1 MTAGSRGLD
10 GARKGPKLAP
20 PMPAIDWPALE
31 SDIREQL
38 AGLGM
43 QVDRA
48 QVERFAAQIAAG
60 ELSVEG
66 NRLRDDPL
74 PPVPGSVDELERL
87 PHAEQARLRAE
98 GLRALESGQVAVCVL
113 NGGMATRFGGA
124 VKGIVEALA
133 GRSFLELK
141 LAQARRF
148 GDVPFLAMNSFAT
161 HAASQAFLESRGIAG
176 HVRSFLQTAS
186 VRLTPSGEVFRAAN
200 GRVSLYAPGHGDFPA
215 ALRDSGAL
223 AWLERRGVRAILL
236 SNVDNLGAEPDPL
249 LVGYH
254 LDHGRAVTTETAH
267 TIPGD
272 AGGAPARVAGRLQLV
287 EGFRFPRGFG
297 FEKLPYVNTNT
308 FAFALEALRRAHPLT
323 WFYVE
328 KQVDGR
334 SAVQLEH
341 LVGELTAF
349 EPTAYVAVPRSG
361 PAARYFPVKSREDLA
376 ALRADPVLVE
386 RFTRGFA

>member
-1 MTAGSRGLD
+1 
-10 GARKGPKLAP
+10 
-20 PMPAIDWPALE
+20 MPGIDWSALE
-31 SDIREQL
+31 SDVGEQL
-38 AGLGM
+38 AGLGLEL
-43 QVDRA
+43 DRA
-48 QVERFAAQIAAG
+48 QLERFAADIARGA
-60 ELSVEG
+60 LSAEG
-66 NRLRDDPL
+66 NRLREDPL
-74 PPVPGSVDELERL
+74 PPLPGSVDELEGLSEDER
-87 PHAEQARLRAE
+87 ARLRDA
-98 GLRALESGQVAVCVL
+98 GRRALERGEVAVVVL

-148 GDVPFLAMNSFAT
+148 GDVPFLAMDSFAT
-161 HAASQAFLESRGIAG
+161 HAATLRFLEQRGLTAS
-176 HVRSFLQTAS
+176 VRTFLQCVS
-186 VRLTPSGEVFRAAN
+186 VRLTPRGEVFRGAD
-200 GRVSLYAPGHGDFPA
+200 GRVSLYAPGHGDFPG

-223 AWLERRGVRAILL
+223 AWLERRGVRAVLL

-254 LDHGRAVTTETAH
+254 LGHGRAITTETAR

-272 AGGAPARVAGRLQLV
+272 AGGAPARVGGRLQLV

-308 FAFALEALRRAHPLT
+308 FTFALDALHRSHPLS

-328 KQVDGR
+328 KQVDAR
-334 SAVQLEH
+334 PAVQLEH

-349 EPTAYVAVPRSG
+349 EPTAYVAVARSG
-361 PAARYFPVKSREDLA
+361 PAARYFPVKSREDLD
-376 ALRADPVLVE
+376 ALRADPALVA
-386 RFTRGFA
+386 RFAAGVAL

>member
-1 MTAGSRGLD
+1 MR
-10 GARKGPKLAP
+10 
-20 PMPAIDWPALE
+20 AIDWPALE

-38 AGLGM
+38 AGLELAI
-43 QVDRA
+43 DRA
-48 QVERFAAQIAAG
+48 QVERFAARIAAG
-60 ELSVEG
+60 ELSTER
-66 NRLRDDPL
+66 NRLSEDPL
-74 PPVPGSVDELERL
+74 PPLPGSIDELDEIPER
-87 PHAEQARLRAE
+87 ERARLRDA
-98 GLRALESGQVAVCVL
+98 GRRALESGQVAVCVL

-161 HAASQAFLESRGIAG
+161 HAATQAFLAARGLAG
-176 HVRSFLQTAS
+176 RVRSFLQAAS
-186 VRLTPSGEVFRAAN
+186 VRLTPAGEVFRGAN

-223 AWLERRGVRAILL
+223 AELEQSGVRAILL

-254 LDHGRAVTTETAH
+254 LDHGRAITTETAR

-272 AGGAPARVAGRLQLV
+272 AGGAPARVGGRLQLV

-308 FAFALEALRRAHPLT
+308 FAFALDALRRPHPLT

-334 SAVQLEH
+334 AAVQLEH

-349 EPTAYVAVPRSG
+349 EPTAYVAVPRG
-361 PAARYFPVKSREDLA
+361 GAAARYFPVKSREDLD
-376 ALRADPVLVE
+376 ALRADPLLVK
-386 RFTRGFA
+386 RFASGVAL

>member
-1 MTAGSRGLD
+1 MRGV
-10 GARKGPKLAP
+10 
-20 PMPAIDWPALE
+20 DWSE
-31 SDIREQL
+31 IERDVREQL
-38 AGLGM
+38 AGVG
-43 QVDRA
+43 VEIDRA
-48 QVERFAAQIAAG
+48 QVERFAADVAAG
-60 ELSVEG
+60 RLSSAA
-66 NRLRDDPL
+66 NRLREDPL
-74 PPVPGSVDELERL
+74 PPLPGSVDEPDLLPEAER
-87 PHAEQARLRAE
+87 ARMRDA
-98 GLRALESGQVAVCVL
+98 GLRALRAGEVAVCVL

-148 GDVPFLAMNSFAT
+148 GDVPFLAMQSFAT
-161 HAASQAFLESRGIAG
+161 HAATEAFLEARGIAR
-176 HVRSFLQTAS
+176 HVRTFLQAAS
-186 VRLTPSGEVFRAAN
+186 VRLTPAGEIFRGAD
-200 GRVSLYAPGHGDFPA
+200 GRVSLYAPGHGDFPD
-215 ALRDSGAL
+215 ALRASGAL
-223 AWLERRGVRAILL
+223 AELERRGVRAILL
-236 SNVDNLGAEPDPL
+236 SNVDNLGADPDPL

-254 LDHGRAVTTETAH
+254 LGHGRAITTETAR

-272 AGGAPARVAGRLQLV
+272 AGGAPARVGGRLQLV

-308 FAFALEALRRAHPLT
+308 FAFSLEALRRPHPLT

-334 SAVQLEH
+334 AAVQLEH

-361 PAARYFPVKSREDLA
+361 PAARYFPVKSREDLD
-376 ALRADPVLVE
+376 ALRADPVLAL
-386 RFTRGFA
+386 RFTRDLAL